1 MKRPLALWL
10 TASLAL
16 PAAAASLTE
25 TLDRRGREA
34 FKAGDYASA
43 AAAFG
48 ELLERLPAGDPMRA
62 QTQYNRG
69 RALQEADQPC
79 AAAEAL
85 FAYLADPTTDSPR
98 EARRKA
104 KAQAAHAEA
113 KTACEARQ
121 RPERLQLDLPP
132 DPPAPTQ
139 IDERVE
145 PVDDATGGLLLTAG
159 LVTGALLTDEAQRAR
174 TMLGVGAG
182 WRRADLIADVEARLS
197 VEDPTADAETAVLLR
212 PGARWL
218 VGEAAFL
225 RAAAPVLLQP
235 VLALGLHGGA
245 GLRLPAEGTVGAVG
259 EAGVT
264 YWLADPSLVAAE
276 LRLAVEATF

>member
-1 MKRPLALWL
+1 MNSQPTIPPGIVSAEDYE
-10 TASLAL
+10 TAA
-16 PAAAASLTE
+16 
-25 TLDRRGREA
+25 
-34 FKAGDYASA
+34 
-43 AAAFG
+43 
-48 ELLERLPAGDPMRA
+48 LERLPAGDPMRA

-182 WRRADLIADVEARLS
+182 WRRADLIADVEA
-197 VEDPTADAETAVLLR
+197 LL
-212 PGARWL
+212 
-218 VGEAAFL
+218 
-225 RAAAPVLLQP
+225 
-235 VLALGLHGGA
+235 
-245 GLRLPAEGTVGAVG
+245 
-259 EAGVT
+259 AGVEGG
-264 YWLADPSLVAAE
+264 D
-276 LRLAVEATF
+276 AVSVCGNLDGLPCM